1 MTHPCYTRGV
11 VVAAVS
17 PGTTPG
23 EILAGKYRVEA
34 VIGVGGMGRVVKA
47 NHLYLQQPVAIKIL
61 LPQMVESQSTVARFL
76 REAQS
81 TVKLRSEHIARVI
94 DVGTM
99 TDNTPFIV
107 MEFLEGFD
115 LNQILRHH
123 GPQMA
128 QPVVDLILQACEGLA
143 EAHSVGIIHRDIK
156 PSNFFITRRPDGSNL
171 LKILDFGI
179 SKTPAELT
187 DLTGTQTVV
196 GTPTYMAPEQM
207 RTARSTDPRS
217 DIWSMGVVMYQ
228 MLAGRPPFE
237 AETYA
242 ELVMKVG
249 MEPPAPLHVALPP
262 GLDTIVLRCLEKDPK
277 HRIQTVGELARMIA
291 PYASDPMSAQ
301 QSAERSTRILTANAR
316 NSNMSLSSVSV
327 GSGGM
332 GLTPP
337 PAMTPKSWSH
347 TGGSSLGGAGQIG
360 MTGTKVTRSSRS
372 LVIAGVATLI
382 VAAGAGGFVIANNM
396 GKSDVTHVGAP
407 NPLEAT
413 MSADKTDKPATPAP
427 TPDPVPTKP
436 VDVGAAV
443 GTAIKADP
451 KVDAAETDV
460 TTPVAS
466 PATNATQPVAATAT
480 KTDATKTTTPVTTKA
495 DATKS
500 ESTKTDATKTTTPV
514 TTKADT
520 TKSESTKSDATTATK
535 SESTKSDAT
544 TATKSESKAVMKAAS
559 KNDSTKSTKSTT
571 STKTTTKKPKDDGL
585 FDDRH

>member
-1 MTHPCYTRGV
+1 
-11 VVAAVS
+11 VVAAAS
-17 PGTTPG
+17 PGTVG
-23 EILAGKYRVEA
+23 EILAGKYRIEA

-99 TDNTPFIV
+99 SDNTPFIV

-128 QPVVDLILQACEGLA
+128 QPVVDLILQACEGLS

-187 DLTGTQTVV
+187 ELTGTQTVV

-249 MEPPAPLHVALPP
+249 LEPPTPLHVPLPA
-262 GLDTIVLRCLEKDPK
+262 GLDSIVLRCLEKDPK
-277 HRIQTVGELARMIA
+277 NRIQTVGELARMIA
-291 PYASDPMSAQ
+291 PYASDPLSAQ
-301 QSAERSTRILTANAR
+301 QSAERSTRILTGNAR
-316 NSNMSLSSVSV
+316 NSNLSLSSVSV

-332 GLTPP
+332 GLTPA
-337 PAMTPKSWSH
+337 PAMTPKSWHH
-347 TGGSSLGGAGQIG
+347 TGGSSVGGAAGQ
-360 MTGTKVTRSSRS
+360 MGTKVTHSSRS

-396 GKSDVTHVGAP
+396 GKSEISHVGAP
-407 NPLEAT
+407 NPLEST
-413 MSADKTDKPATPAP
+413 MSNDKAADK
-427 TPDPVPTKP
+427 PDPVKAVDTPPKVDKP
-436 VDVGAAV
+436 DLGAAM
-443 GTAIKADP
+443 GTAIKSDPKPDSAKTDP
-451 KVDAAETDV
+451 KVDTAKV
-460 TTPVAS
+460 
-466 PATNATQPVAATAT
+466 TAT
-480 KTDATKTTTPVTTKA
+480 KAATKTDADATKTTTTKNDPTKA
-495 DATKS
+495 VVKTS
-500 ESTKTDATKTTTPV
+500 PTKTDTLKSSSKTTSAKTTKT
-514 TTKADT
+514 
-520 TKSESTKSDATTATK
+520 
-535 SESTKSDAT
+535 
-544 TATKSESKAVMKAAS
+544 
-559 KNDSTKSTKSTT
+559 
-571 STKTTTKKPKDDGL
+571 KPKDDGL